1 MRRSLVS
8 LRKNNKLL
16 RNLNKLKGLHRR
28 SCNLK
33 KEVKVVAEDRLK
45 EQLER
50 KTQEVQRLKNLNKK
64 ISQRKSKKQEK
75 SSTSDDLF
83 LSFFSFLKFG

>member
-1 MRRSLVS
+1 M
-8 LRKNNKLL
+8 
-16 RNLNKLKGLHRR
+16 
-28 SCNLK
+28 
-33 KEVKVVAEDRLK
+33 AEDRLK
-45 EQLER
+45 QQLER

-75 SSTSDDLF
+75 PSTSDDLF

>member
-1 MRRSLVS
+1 
-8 LRKNNKLL
+8 
-16 RNLNKLKGLHRR
+16 
-28 SCNLK
+28 
-33 KEVKVVAEDRLK
+33 VAEDRLK

-64 ISQRKSKKQEK
+64 ISQRKSKKKEK